1 MTDSKDAIFPIWKPQ
16 MITSTDVVRKV
27 KSRFNLS
34 KVGHCGTLDP
44 FAEGVLIVLS
54 GNKTL
59 ESNKYM
65 NTVKTYR
72 ATIVLGRE
80 TDTLDVLGET
90 IRVKAL
96 EDRFSNQDIEKV
108 LTEFKG
114 EIKQRPPAFSAKK
127 INGVRLYKFA
137 RKDIFIHLKPVSI
150 LIDEIDFISFNG
162 HELVI
167 DVKCH
172 KGTYIRQL
180 GNDIAKKM
188 GTLGYLKS
196 LTRTSIGNYNFK
208 NTFQL
213 EDIDNWKFVKH

>member
-44 FAEGVLIVLS
+44 FAEGVLIILS

-59 ESNKYM
+59 ESSKYM

-72 ATIVLGRE
+72 ATIVLGTE
-80 TDTLDVLGET
+80 TDTLDVLGKT

-96 EDRFSNQDIEKV
+96 ENRFSNQDIEKV

-162 HELVI
+162 RELVI

-188 GTLGYLKS
+188 GTLGHLKS

>member
-1 MTDSKDAIFPIWKPQ
+1 MINSKDVIFPIWKPQ
-16 MITSTDVVRKV
+16 MLTSTDVVRKI

-59 ESNKYM
+59 ESDKYM

-72 ATIVLGRE
+72 ATIVFGEE
-80 TDTLDVLGET
+80 TDTLDILGKT

-96 EDRFSNQDIEKV
+96 ENKFSDQDIKKI
-108 LTEFKG
+108 LKEFKG
-114 EIKQRPPAFSAKK
+114 KIKQRPPAFSAKK

-150 LIDEIDFISFNG
+150 LIDEIDFISFNKN
-162 HELVI
+162 ELTI
-167 DVKCH
+167 DVKCQ

-180 GNDIAKKM
+180 ANDIAKKM
-188 GTLGYLKS
+188 DTLGYLKS